1 MDDWNRNNCLYWKD
15 HNMRKARSPIKNQ
28 DADKVA
34 NWLFENPLFFI
45 HYPELLESL
54 KIPHRVSDNVSS
66 FIEYQVKLLNKK
78 LVDNEQQLQQL
89 IHIKKQEDDL
99 NEQLHL
105 LTLEL
110 IKTKTILE
118 LESVL
123 QKSLYRN
130 FSVDTVALKF
140 LDKKLNNVSK
150 QHQLLQQYFEE
161 QTSFYGVI
169 GKAEQQYLF
178 NFDAKK
184 AKSVVLI
191 KLNIPNKQVI
201 FAIGNKDKE
210 HYQNTQGTIFLQR
223 LAEVIEQLILARYA
237 I

>member
-1 MDDWNRNNCLYWKD
+1 MDDWNRNNRLYWKD
-15 HNMRKARSPIKNQ
+15 NNMRKARSPIKNQ

-78 LVDNEQQLQQL
+78 LVDNEQELQQL
-89 IHIKKQEDDL
+89 IHTTKQEDDL

-118 LESVL
+118 LENVL
-123 QKSLYRN
+123 QKSLCRN

-140 LDKKLNNVSK
+140 SDKKLNNFSK
-150 QHQLLQQYFEE
+150 QHKILQQYFEE

-169 GKAEQQYLF
+169 EKSVRQYLF
-178 NFDAKK
+178 DFNAEK

-191 KLNIPNKQVI
+191 KLNIPNNQVI
-201 FAIGNKDKE
+201 FAIGNKDKDY
-210 HYQNTQGTIFLQR
+210 YQNTQGTIFLQR
-223 LAEVIEQLILARYA
+223 LAEVVEQLILARYA